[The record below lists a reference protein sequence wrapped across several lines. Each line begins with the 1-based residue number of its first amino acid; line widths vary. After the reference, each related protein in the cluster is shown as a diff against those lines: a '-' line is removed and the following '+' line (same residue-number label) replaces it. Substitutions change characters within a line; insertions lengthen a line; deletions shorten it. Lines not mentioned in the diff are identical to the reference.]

1 MSEQKRLFLVDA
13 YALIFRGYYA
23 FIKNPRINSKGE
35 DTSAIMGFMNS
46 LLDVIK
52 RERPD
57 HLAVCFDKGGSSD
70 RVEMF
75 EAYKANRDETPEGIK
90 TAVPY
95 IYKILKAMHIP
106 IMVKEGYEA
115 DDVIGTLA
123 KKAEKEGYQTFMV
136 TPDKDFAQLVSENI
150 FMYRPVFGG
159 GYETWGIPEVQK
171 KFEVDDPLQVIDF
184 LGMMGDASDNIP
196 GLPGVGE
203 KTAKKFLA
211 AYGSM
216 ENLLANTHE
225 LKGKMKEKVEA
236 SKELGLLSKKLAT
249 IMLDVPVD
257 FDEKDFEMSDPDI
270 PLVTEIFQDLE
281 FRRLIDNFNKTFSA
295 EATAANTA
303 ATSDSSSAVEKSSSK
318 TTSPSSSK
326 NAGAG
331 QFSLFGGDTA
341 TSNETETVS
350 EYTRKTVETTSHFY
364 QSVAP
369 GIATKLFIKNLMSQS
384 SVCFDTETTG
394 LNPITAELVGI
405 AFSWEVSKG
414 FYLPFPEDKSE
425 AQELIEQLRPFFE
438 SETIEKIGQNLKYDI
453 KVLAKYKMPVKGKLF
468 DTMLAH
474 YLINPDMRHSMD
486 VLAETYLNYTPISIE
501 TLIGKKGKNQL
512 SMRDVPLDKQTEY
525 AVEDA
530 DITLQLKEHFQ
541 NELGEANIQKLF
553 DDIEVPLLRV
563 LADMELEGINL
574 DSAFLNSLSGDL
586 EADIKSLETK
596 IYEVAGEEFNIAS
609 PKQLGIILF
618 EKLKLVDKPKKTKTG
633 QYATSEDILS
643 YLAKDHAIIQHIL
656 EYRGLAK
663 LKSTYVDALPTQV
676 EPTTQRVHT
685 DYMQTVAATGR
696 LSSNNPNLQNI
707 PIRTERG
714 RQVRKAF
721 IPRDENY
728 TLLAADYSQIE
739 LRIIAA
745 LSEEETMIEAF
756 KNGEDIHASTAS
768 KVFHIPLD
776 EVTREQRSNAKTV
789 NFGII
794 YGVSA
799 FGLSNQTDLSRT
811 EAKELIDTYYATYP
825 KLRNYMSE
833 QVDFARDNGYVQT
846 VLGRRRYLKDINSR
860 NAVVR
865 GAAERNAVNAPIQG
879 SAADIIK
886 IAMIRIHEKLTAGNY
901 KTKMLLQVHDELVFD
916 VFKPELE
923 AIKTLVKSEM
933 ESAYTLKV
941 PLDVD
946 LDIGDNWLEAH

>member
-23 FIKNPRINSKGE
+23 FIKNPQINSKGE
-35 DTSAIMGFMNS
+35 DTSAVMGFMNS

-57 HLAVCFDKGGSSD
+57 HLAVCFDKGGSVD

-90 TAVPY
+90 TAIPH
-95 IYKILKAMHIP
+95 IENILRAMHIP
-106 IMVKEGYEA
+106 IMVKEGFEA
-115 DDVIGTLA
+115 DDVIGTLSRQ
-123 KKAEKEGYQTFMV
+123 AEAQGYKTFMV
-136 TPDKDFAQLVSENI
+136 TPDKDFAQLVTENT
-150 FMYRPVFGG
+150 FMYRPKSFGG
-159 GYETWGIPEVQK
+159 GYETWGVEEVKK
-171 KFEVDDPLQVIDF
+171 KFEVDTPLQVIDF

-203 KTAKKFLA
+203 KTAKKFIKQ
-211 AYGSM
+211 YGSM

-225 LKGKMKEKVEA
+225 LKGKMKENIEA
-236 SKELGLLSKKLAT
+236 NKELGMLSKSLAT
-249 IMLDVPVD
+249 IMLDVPVQ
-257 FDEKDFEMSDPDI
+257 FCETDFEMSAPDI
-270 PLVTEIFQDLE
+270 EAVTTIFQELE
-281 FRRLIDNFNKTFSA
+281 FRRLTDNFLKTFA
-295 EATAANTA
+295 LDAPTATGNTNNTA
-303 ATSDSSSAVEKSSSK
+303 ESTTTPTEEKS
-318 TTSPSSSK
+318 
-326 NAGAG
+326 AGAG
-331 QFSLFGGDTA
+331 QFSLFGGSADKNA
-341 TSNETETVS
+341 EAEPGSSTEF
-350 EYTRKTVETTSHFY
+350 TRKTSETSSHFY
-364 QSVAP
+364 QSIAS
-369 GIATKLFIKNLMSQS
+369 GMATKLFIQNLMKQT

-394 LNPITAELVGI
+394 LDPIIAELVGI
-405 AFSWEVSKG
+405 AFSWEVGKG
-414 FYLPFPEDKSE
+414 FYMPFPEDKVE
-425 AQELIEQLRPFFE
+425 AQELVELLRPFFE
-438 SETIEKIGQNLKYDI
+438 SETIEKVGQNLKYDI
-453 KVLAKYKMPVKGKLF
+453 KVLHKYNIQVKGKLF

-474 YLINPDMRHSMD
+474 YLINADMRHNMD

-501 TLIGKKGKNQL
+501 ALIGKKGKNQL
-512 SMRDVPLDKQTEY
+512 SMRAIPLDKQTEY

-530 DITLQLKEHFQ
+530 DITLQLKEHFEK
-541 NELGEANIQKLF
+541 ELGEANTQKLF
-553 DDIEVPLLRV
+553 DEIEIPLLRV

-574 DSAFLNSLSGDL
+574 DEKFLNSLSEKLDNDIKTL
-586 EADIKSLETK
+586 EANIFKE
-596 IYEVAGEEFNIAS
+596 AGEEFNIAS
-609 PKQLGIILF
+609 PKQLGEILF

-633 QYATSEDILS
+633 QYATGEEILS
-643 YLAKDHAIIQHIL
+643 FLAKDHAIIQHIL

-663 LKSTYVDALPTQV
+663 LKSTYVDALPNQV
-676 EPTTQRVHT
+676 EPSTGRVHT

-721 IPRDENY
+721 VPRDENY
-728 TLLAADYSQIE
+728 ILLAADYSQIE

-745 LSEEETMIEAF
+745 LSEEENMINAF

-768 KVFHIPLD
+768 KVFGVPLD

-799 FGLSNQTDLSRT
+799 FGLSNQTDLSRS
-811 EAKELIDTYYATYP
+811 EAKDLIDTYYTTYP
-825 KLRNYMSE
+825 RLRNYISE
-833 QVDFARDNGYVQT
+833 QITFAREHGYVQT

-886 IAMIRIHEKLTAGNY
+886 VAMINIHKKLEDGQF

-916 VFKPELE
+916 VYKPELE
-923 AIKTLVKSEM
+923 DIKKMVKTEM
-933 ESAYTLKV
+933 EGAYTLTV

-946 LDIGDNWLEAH
+946 LGVGEDWLEAH